1 MSNIR
6 LVAVTSMKNAF
17 RMKTGM
23 VILVS
28 VTLLLVVGIA
38 FAICLALIVPEM
50 ESASPDRNVLEGYL
64 GIMLYASSLISIGVA
79 LNSLVFQTMVREK
92 TRGNLAALM
101 ATPLKISDIWLG
113 KTLALFVPGLI
124 LAIILTLLVLVII
137 NVIYFLPEFGFVI
150 DWQMMVNSLVL
161 VPVMYLFFGT
171 FVHIIGLTTKPVT
184 GNVIAQVYLPVIA
197 NVMFQ
202 LTMHDV
208 MNANSWQFMVLNLG
222 LAILLGISVLAV
234 KSRLNPERVMLS
246 AG

>member
-1 MSNIR
+1 M
-6 LVAVTSMKNAF
+6 F
-17 RMKTGM
+17 
-23 VILVS
+23 
-28 VTLLLVVGIA
+28 LL
-38 FAICLALIVPEM
+38 LIVPEM
-50 ESASPDRNVLEGYL
+50 ESVSPDRNVLEGYL
-64 GIMLYASSLISIGVA
+64 GIILYASSLISIGVA

-124 LAIILTLLVLVII
+124 LARILTLLVLVII
-137 NVIYFLPEFGFVI
+137 NVIYFLPGFGFVI

-161 VPVMYLFFGT
+161 VPVMYLFFGM

-197 NVMFQ
+197 NVIVQ
-202 LTMHDV
+202 LTVRNV

-222 LAILLGISVLAV
+222 LMILLGISVLAV
-234 KSRLNPERVMLS
+234 KSRLTPERVMLS